1 MKKYLFI
8 VMPCCISC
16 AISCIFV
23 IGMIYFYNA
32 NDKSEIVKQ
41 YKSTLPNDLQQKYEK
56 ITAERRR
63 ISYQG
68 YSLGLLLSLVILYFS
83 RKMNTISLVCTVMAT
98 SFLTNYFYYMLSPK
112 SDWMLNHVTDK
123 DQVHA
128 WLLMYRAMSYNY
140 HLGIVFGIIA
150 VGIFAFAFRC

>member
-1 MKKYLFI
+1 
-8 VMPCCISC
+8 MPCCISC
-16 AISCIFV
+16 AISCIFL

-32 NDKSEIVKQ
+32 TDKSDIVNK
-41 YKSTLPNDLQQKYEK
+41 YKATLPIDLQQRYEK
-56 ITAERRR
+56 ITEERRR

-68 YSLGLLLSLVILYFS
+68 YGLGLLLSLVILYFS

-98 SFLTNYFYYMLSPK
+98 CFLTNYFYYMLSPK
-112 SDWMLNHVTDK
+112 SDWMLNHITNQ

-128 WLLMYRAMSYNY
+128 WLLMYRTMSYNY

>member
-1 MKKYLFI
+1 
-8 VMPCCISC
+8 MPCRISC
-16 AISCIFV
+16 AISCIFI

-32 NDKSEIVKQ
+32 TDKSEIVKQ
-41 YKSTLPNDLQQKYEK
+41 YKATLPADLQKKYEE
-56 ITAERRR
+56 ITAERRN

-68 YSLGLLLSLVILYFS
+68 YGLGLLSFVILYHR

-98 SFLTNYFYYMLSPK
+98 CFLTNYFYYMLSPK
-112 SDWMLNHVTDK
+112 SDWMLKHVTDK

-150 VGIFAFAFRC
+150 VGMFAFAFRC

>member
-1 MKKYLFI
+1 
-8 VMPCCISC
+8 MPCSISC
-16 AISCIFV
+16 AISCVFI

-32 NDKSEIVKQ
+32 TDKSEIVKQ
-41 YKSTLPNDLQQKYEK
+41 YKATLPADLQKKYEE
-56 ITAERRR
+56 ITSERRN

-68 YSLGLLLSLVILYFS
+68 YGLGLLLSFVILYHR
-83 RKMNTISLVCTVMAT
+83 RKMNTISLVCTVMST
-98 SFLTNYFYYMLSPK
+98 CFLTNYFYYMLSPK

-123 DQVHA
+123 DQVHT
-128 WLLMYRAMSYNY
+128 WLMMYRAMSFNY

>member
-1 MKKYLFI
+1 
-8 VMPCCISC
+8 MPCCISC
-16 AISCIFV
+16 VISCIFL

-32 NDKSEIVKQ
+32 TDKSEIVKQ
-41 YKSTLPNDLQQKYEK
+41 YKASLPLDLQQRYEE
-56 ITAERRR
+56 ITAERRK

-68 YSLGLLLSLVILYFS
+68 YSLGLLLSLVILYNR

-98 SFLTNYFYYMLSPK
+98 CFLTNYFYYMLSPK
-112 SDWMLNHVTDK
+112 SDWMLNHTTNQ

-140 HLGIVFGIIA
+140 HLGIVLGIIA
-150 VGIFAFAFRC
+150 VGMFAFAFRC

>member
-1 MKKYLFI
+1 
-8 VMPCCISC
+8 MPCCISC
-16 AISCIFV
+16 AISCIFI

-32 NDKSEIVKQ
+32 TDKSEIVKQ
-41 YKSTLPNDLQQKYEK
+41 YKATLPMDLQQKYEE

-68 YSLGLLLSLVILYFS
+68 YSLGILLSLVILYNR

-112 SDWMLNHVTDK
+112 SDWMLNHINQ